1 MLAAVLAR
9 AVTSLRLRALD
20 LGDRALGRGDR
31 LVPPRRLRGFAGDSD
46 FVATGDELLRLARA
60 HGGLSAGRP
69 VLDVGC
75 GIGRVARALTRVLHP
90 PPRGAHGGLDPGA
103 PPGAPGAPRHPAPL
117 P

>member
-31 LVPPRRLRGFAGDSD
+31 LVPPRRLRGFTGDSD
-46 FVATGDELLRLARA
+46 FVATGDEMLRLARV
-60 HGGLSAGRP
+60 HGGLSGDSR

-75 GIGRVARALTRVLHP
+75 GIGRLARTLTEVLEPAALPGLRIAVTEVL
-90 PPRGAHGGLDPGA
+90 G
-103 PPGAPGAPRHPAPL
+103 
-117 P
+117 